1 MRLPKGFGKNY
12 FTLRAITATTNQ
24 ITLNANATR
33 VQNFHMLNFNSDE
46 LEALEEDAELAA
58 TLCTLE
64 LSSKPCHC
72 NCYYLKK
79 TKKTLK
85 QYRSQKKYLNYFK
98 TLNSAISPPLLYANS
113 QTIKI

>member
-1 MRLPKGFGKNY
+1 LRLPKGFGKNY

-33 VQNFHMLNFNSDE
+33 VQNFHMLNFSTDE

-58 TLCTLE
+58 LCPLE
-64 LSSKPCHC
+64 LSAKPCHC

-79 TKKTLK
+79 TRKTL
-85 QYRSQKKYLNYFK
+85 QLCPNQRYFFNYFK
-98 TLNSAISPPLLYANS
+98 TLNNSISPPFLYA
-113 QTIKI
+113 